1 MDERPELPTEK
12 AFVLK
17 LSRDT
22 GHMLAPFAGRLEHLS
37 TGRRARFATVEE
49 FLAALI
55 RLLDEEQ
62 QG

>member
-22 GHMLAPFAGRLEHLS
+22 DHFLAPFAGRLEHLS
-37 TGRRARFATVEE
+37 TGRRVRFATVQE
-49 FLAALI
+49 FLEALI
-55 RLLDEEQ
+55 RLLGEEARA
-62 QG
+62 